1 MSSRPLGLFDQDTRY
16 RKLEA
21 LGDPLVLLAKI
32 VPWSIFREP
41 LEAARGA
48 PRDARKGGRPPYDA
62 VLMFKILVLR
72 ELYALSDEQVE
83 YQIADRLS
91 FQRFLGI
98 DLSHAVP
105 DYTAV
110 WRFREKLK
118 GGVMEELFE
127 RLGAYIDLAGFE
139 AKQGQMLDAS
149 LVAKPKTRQPP
160 SKGGEPALT
169 VQQAAHRDADANW
182 TKKHGRS
189 HFGYKNHVNADVA
202 HGFIRG
208 YAVTPAAV
216 HDSQRIEAL
225 LDITQRGRPV
235 YGDSA
240 YRSAATAQRC
250 RDHGLKDRTMHKA
263 QANRPLT
270 KQQQAWNAARAK
282 VRARVEHVFARI
294 DLFRRGQPLR
304 CTGLARATVCLGLTN
319 FTHNLRRLATKHRIA
334 MGMV

>member
-1 MSSRPLGLFDQDTRY
+1 
-16 RKLEA
+16 
-21 LGDPLVLLAKI
+21 
-32 VPWSIFREP
+32 
-41 LEAARGA
+41 
-48 PRDARKGGRPPYDA
+48 
-62 VLMFKILVLR
+62 MFKIRVLR
-72 ELYALSDEQVE
+72 ELYTLSDEQVE
-83 YQIADRLS
+83 YPIADRLS

-160 SKGGEPALT
+160 RPKDGEPALT
-169 VQQAAHRDADANW
+169 VQQTAHRDADANW

-225 LDITQRGRPV
+225 LDITQRGQGFAHALIQHVERAETPAAV
-235 YGDSA
+235 QCIAAVERGDA
-240 YRSAATAQRC
+240 VHVT
-250 RDHGLKDRTMHKA
+250 GRT
-263 QANRPLT
+263 NRFI
-270 KQQQAWNAARAK
+270 KS
-282 VRARVEHVFARI
+282 VFKLMP
-294 DLFRRGQPLR
+294 D
-304 CTGLARATVCLGLTN
+304 
-319 FTHNLRRLATKHRIA
+319 RLALRLSARQAKRYRA
-334 MGMV
+334 QDEG